1 MLLNQLRQIVHRYE
15 ELGITIA
22 QPEVIADINR
32 WRELMREH
40 AQLGPIVEKT
50 QQLEGMVKQLD
61 EAEEIIQQG
70 GLGDEDMLALALEEK
85 TELQKAIPELEQEI
99 RILMLPVDENDDKNV
114 VLEVRAG
121 AGGEEAALFG
131 MNLLRMYMRYA
142 ERKGWKAELT
152 DLNETEIGGAKEAVL
167 LINGKGAYSRLKY
180 ESGAH
185 RVQRVP
191 ETESSGRIHTSAA
204 TVVVLPEAE
213 DVDVEVNNT
222 DLRIDTYR
230 AGGAGGQYVNKT
242 ESAVRI
248 THMPTG
254 LVVTCQDEKSQSKN
268 REKAMRVLKSRLY
281 DFYKSQADAQ
291 QSDARRSLVGTG
303 DRSDRIRTYNF
314 PQARVTDHR
323 INLTIY
329 QLESFLDGDMDQ
341 MLDALITYDQAQR
354 LQAAEGGHTGM

>member
-1 MLLNQLRQIVHRYE
+1 MLLDQLKQIYHRYE
-15 ELGITIA
+15 ELGVTIA
-22 QPEVIADINR
+22 QPEVIANIDQ
-32 WRELMREH
+32 WRQLMKEH
-40 AQLGPIVEKT
+40 AQLGPIVEKYHELAKMDG
-50 QQLEGMVKQLD
+50 QLK
-61 EAEEIIQQG
+61 EADEIIQLG
-70 GLGDEDMLALALEEK
+70 GDDDMLELALEEK
-85 TELQKAIPELEQEI
+85 AELQKSIPELEQAI

-121 AGGEEAALFG
+121 TGGDEAALFG

-142 ERKGWKAELT
+142 ERRGWKAELT

-204 TVVVLPEAE
+204 TVVVMPEAE
-213 DVDVEVNNT
+213 DVDVQVNAS

-242 ESAVRI
+242 ESAIRI
-248 THMPTG
+248 THVPTG
-254 LVVTCQDEKSQSKN
+254 LVVTCQDEKSQGKN
-268 REKAMRVLKSRLY
+268 REKAMRVLKSRLFDY
-281 DFYKSQADAQ
+281 YKSRADAQ
-291 QSDARRSLVGTG
+291 QSDTRRSLVGTG

-329 QLESFLDGDMDQ
+329 QLESFLDGDMDT
-341 MLDALITYDQAQR
+341 MLDALIVHDQTER
-354 LQAAEGGHTGM
+354 MKAAEGSRAGA